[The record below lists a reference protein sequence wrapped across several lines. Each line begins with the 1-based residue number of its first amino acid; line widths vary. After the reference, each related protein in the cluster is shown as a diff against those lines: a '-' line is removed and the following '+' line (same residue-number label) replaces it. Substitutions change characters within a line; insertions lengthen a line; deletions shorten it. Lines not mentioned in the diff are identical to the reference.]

1 MRKGYTEMKI
11 ALSLLICVSISFVTC
26 RVDKLPEDSQLLGSW
41 EGRNEQGKIEVLLT
55 VDTGYL
61 VFEYIESGKSIRHS
75 YTLYEGFYEG
85 ARTKE
90 IKIEGIFE
98 ERFIVRFIDENTMRL
113 DLSEDN
119 ARKPDVP
126 SVSMVTFHRRK

>member
-11 ALSLLICVSISFVTC
+11 ALSLLICVSISFFACT
-26 RVDKLPEDSQLLGSW
+26 VDKLPEDSQLLGSW

-61 VFEYIESGKSIRHS
+61 VFEYIGSGKSTRHS
-75 YTLYEGFYEG
+75 YTLNEGSSEG

-90 IKIEGIFE
+90 IKIEGLLE
-98 ERFIVRFIDENTMRL
+98 ERFIVRFIDEETMRL
-113 DLSEDN
+113 DLTEAD
-119 ARKPDVP
+119 ARKPHAPVI
-126 SVSMVTFHRRK
+126 SMVTFHRRK